1 MYKMTKGG
9 NMMSSARNTKTIG
22 AEISRLP
29 VTQCIG
35 RQKRFFYNRE
45 ERTEKGTNMK
55 EFNTKLRH

>member
-29 VTQCIG
+29 VTQCID

-45 ERTEKGTNMK
+45 DRTERGTNMK
-55 EFNTKLRH
+55 GFNTKRRH